1 MHEHRELG
9 RGINRLDDLARDV
22 VHRTQP
28 DVALRLR
35 ALLLWLEGTLV
46 PHLHWEERV
55 LYPEVDQRSGTPWAT
70 RSERLEHQQL
80 QDLIARVDAEE
91 RRRFETGV
99 IGDGLQPLLFGLE
112 ALLRAHME
120 REERLLIPELEEQEG
135 AMHSGRGWLV
145 TA

>member
-1 MHEHRELG
+1 M
-9 RGINRLDDLARDV
+9 
-22 VHRTQP
+22 
-28 DVALRLR
+28 
-35 ALLLWLEGTLV
+35 